1 MQSFYQMSPKSTPK
15 NRQQFQTCFDYNESP
30 FLSPKGES
38 LEQPK
43 YKVRSLKPKTILE
56 GDLARVSKSRN
67 VLSTNNNECV
77 KCKNEKGSLAI
88 KLCHCLNIHYHI
100 ICILDYAHLYPKLG
114 LNLFRCQFCN
124 DYFPI
129 QINEKLSISN
139 LSRKEKFVFLMSL
152 SLLFSLI
159 TLEIVAL
166 IILEIDQIYLILLII
181 LIIIELLVLLI
192 IVSKFY
198 HLCYLIEYDIKEY
211 KLGKEYDQSQLESFT
226 LKVVKQLQYKRA
238 KRVIL
243 DQDL

>member
-1 MQSFYQMSPKSTPK
+1 MQSQYQMSPKSTPK

-30 FLSPKGES
+30 FLSPNAES

-88 KLCHCLNIHYHI
+88 KLCHCLNINYHI
-100 ICILDYAHLYPKLG
+100 ICILDYANLHPKLG
-114 LNLFRCQFCN
+114 LSLFRCQFCN

-139 LSRKEKFVFLMSL
+139 LNNKEKFVFLIGMSL
-152 SLLFSLI
+152 LISLI
-159 TLEIVAL
+159 AL
-166 IILEIDQIYLILLII
+166 KIAAFIILNLNQIYLILLMI
-181 LIIIELLVLLI
+181 LIIIELLILLI
-192 IVSKFY
+192 TSSKFY

-211 KLGKEYDQSQLESFT
+211 KIGQEYNQFQLESFT
-226 LKVVKQLQYKRA
+226 LKIVKQLQYKRA
-238 KRVIL
+238 KRVII
-243 DQDL
+243 DQDQ